1 MDSCPSNSYKAR
13 EESALASQKKKQ
25 ITKVT
30 KGTVRTK
37 KKNEMSK
44 LGGMFISEDA
54 SKVKSYI
61 LMDVL
66 VPTIKKAISD
76 IVKNG
81 VDMILYGEVGQS
93 NKRTYASTVSYRDY
107 YDNGSRS
114 VSRFD
119 DSPRARTRAGYS
131 FDDVILETRGEA
143 EEVLSSMDE
152 LIETYGSVSV
162 ADMYDLVGISCEY
175 TDNKYGWKNI
185 RTAEP
190 VRVRDGYM
198 LKLPRA
204 LPLN

>member
-1 MDSCPSNSYKAR
+1 MDSCPSNSYKSR
-13 EESALASQKKKQ
+13 EESALASQEKKQ

-30 KGTVRTK
+30 KGAVKTK
-37 KKNEMSK
+37 KKNEMPK
-44 LGGMFISEDA
+44 LGDMFISEDA

-66 VPTIKKAISD
+66 APTIKKAISD
-76 IVKNG
+76 IVKNS
-81 VDMILYGEVGQS
+81 VDMILYGEAGQN

-119 DSPRARTRAGYS
+119 APSRSRVRAGYS

-152 LIETYGSVSV
+152 LIEMYGYVSV

-190 VRVRDGYM
+190 VRVRNGYM

-204 LPLN
+204 SLL

>member
-1 MDSCPSNSYKAR
+1 MDSCPSNSYKTR

-44 LGGMFISEDA
+44 LGSVFISEDA

-81 VDMILYGEVGQS
+81 VDMILYGEVGQ
-93 NKRTYASTVSYRDY
+93 NKKRTYASTVSYRDY

-119 DSPRARTRAGYS
+119 DPPRARTRAGYS

>member
-1 MDSCPSNSYKAR
+1 MDSCPSNSYKSR
-13 EESALASQKKKQ
+13 EENALASQKKKE

-30 KGTVRTK
+30 KGAVKTK
-37 KKNEMSK
+37 KKNEMPK
-44 LGGMFISEDA
+44 LGDMFISEDA

-119 DSPRARTRAGYS
+119 DSSRSRVRAGYS

-152 LIETYGSVSV
+152 LIE
-162 ADMYDLVGISCEY
+162 M
-175 TDNKYGWKNI
+175 
-185 RTAEP
+185 
-190 VRVRDGYM
+190 
-198 LKLPRA
+198 
-204 LPLN
+204 

>member
-1 MDSCPSNSYKAR
+1 MDSCPSNSYKSR
-13 EESALASQKKKQ
+13 EENALASQEKKQ

-30 KGTVRTK
+30 KGAVKTK
-37 KKNEMSK
+37 KKNEMPK
-44 LGGMFISEDA
+44 LGDMFISEDA

-81 VDMILYGEVGQS
+81 VHMILYGEVGQS

-107 YDNGSRS
+107 YDNGGRGA
-114 VSRFD
+114 SRFD
-119 DSPRARTRAGYS
+119 DTPRARTRVGYN
-131 FDDVILETRGEA
+131 FDDIILETRGEA

-190 VRVRDGYM
+190 VRVRGGYM

-204 LPLN
+204 LLL

>member
-30 KGTVRTK
+30 KGVVKTK

-44 LGGMFISEDA
+44 LGGMLISEDA

-81 VDMILYGEVGQS
+81 VDMILYGEVGQ
-93 NKRTYASTVSYRDY
+93 NKKCTYASTVSYRDY

-119 DSPRARTRAGYS
+119 DPPIARTRAGYS

>member
-1 MDSCPSNSYKAR
+1 MDSCPSNSYKSR
-13 EESALASQKKKQ
+13 EESALASQEKKQ

-30 KGTVRTK
+30 KGAVKTK
-37 KKNEMSK
+37 KKNEMPK
-44 LGGMFISEDA
+44 LGDMFISEDA

-107 YDNGSRS
+107 YDNGGRGA
-114 VSRFD
+114 SRFD
-119 DSPRARTRAGYS
+119 DTPRARTRVGYN
-131 FDDVILETRGEA
+131 FADIILETRGEA

-198 LKLPRA
+198 LKLPKA
-204 LPLN
+204 SLL

>member
-1 MDSCPSNSYKAR
+1 MESCPSNSYKSR
-13 EESALASQKKKQ
+13 EESTLATPQKKQ
-25 ITKVT
+25 VAKVT
-30 KGTVRTK
+30 KGMVRRK
-37 KKNEMSK
+37 KKNEVSK

-76 IVKNG
+76 IVTNG

-93 NKRTYASTVSYRDY
+93 KKRTYASTVSYRDY
-107 YDNGSRS
+107 YDNRGISA
-114 VSRFD
+114 SRFD
-119 DSPRARTRAGYS
+119 DPPRARTRTGYS
-131 FDDVILETRGEA
+131 FDDIILETRGEA

>member
-1 MDSCPSNSYKAR
+1 MESCPSNSHKSR
-13 EESALASQKKKQ
+13 EENALSSQKKKQ

-44 LGGMFISEDA
+44 LGNIFISEDA

-66 VPTIKKAISD
+66 VPTIKKAVSD

-81 VDMILYGEVGQS
+81 VDMILYGETGQ
-93 NKRTYASTVSYRDY
+93 NKKRTYASTVSYRDY

-119 DSPRARTRAGYS
+119 DPPRARTRAGYN
-131 FDDVILETRGEA
+131 FDDIILETRGEA

-185 RTAEP
+185 RSAEP

-204 LPLN
+204 LLL

>member
-1 MDSCPSNSYKAR
+1 MDSCPSNSYKSR

-44 LGGMFISEDA
+44 LGSVFISEDA

-114 VSRFD
+114 ASRFD
-119 DSPRARTRAGYS
+119 DPPRARTRTGYS

>member
-1 MDSCPSNSYKAR
+1 MESCPSNSHKAR
-13 EESALASQKKKQ
+13 EENALSSQKKKQ

-44 LGGMFISEDA
+44 LGNMFISEDA

-81 VDMILYGEVGQS
+81 VDMILYGEAGQ
-93 NKRTYASTVSYRDY
+93 NKKRTYASTVSYRDY

-119 DSPRARTRAGYS
+119 DPSRARARAGYS

-152 LIETYGSVSV
+152 LIEMYGYVSV
-162 ADMYDLVGISCEY
+162 ADMYDLVGITCEY

>member
-1 MDSCPSNSYKAR
+1 
-13 EESALASQKKKQ
+13 
-25 ITKVT
+25 
-30 KGTVRTK
+30 
-37 KKNEMSK
+37 
-44 LGGMFISEDA
+44 MFVSEDA

-93 NKRTYASTVSYRDY
+93 KKHTYASTVSYRDY

-119 DSPRARTRAGYS
+119 DPSRARVRAGYS

-162 ADMYDLVGISCEY
+162 ADMYDLIGETCPY
-175 TDNKYGWKNI
+175 TAYKYGWTNI
-185 RTAEP
+185 RNAEI
-190 VRVRDGYM
+190 VRVRDGYIIRM
-198 LKLPRA
+198 PKAMPID
-204 LPLN
+204 

>member
-1 MDSCPSNSYKAR
+1 MESCPSNSHKAR

-30 KGTVRTK
+30 KGVVKTK

-81 VDMILYGEVGQS
+81 VDMILYGEVGQ
-93 NKRTYASTVSYRDY
+93 NKKRTYASTVSYRDY
-107 YDNGSRS
+107 YDNGGRS
-114 VSRFD
+114 ASRFD
-119 DSPRARTRAGYS
+119 DPPMARTRAGYS

>member
-81 VDMILYGEVGQS
+81 VDMILYGEVGQ
-93 NKRTYASTVSYRDY
+93 NKKHTYASTVSYRDY

-119 DSPRARTRAGYS
+119 DPPRARTRAGYS

>member
-1 MDSCPSNSYKAR
+1 MDSCPSNSYKSR
-13 EESALASQKKKQ
+13 EENALASQKKKQ

-30 KGTVRTK
+30 KGAVKTK

-44 LGGMFISEDA
+44 LGDMFISEDA

-81 VDMILYGEVGQS
+81 VDMILYGESGQ
-93 NKRTYASTVSYRDY
+93 NKKRTYASTVSYRDY

-119 DSPRARTRAGYS
+119 DPSRARARAGYS

>member
-1 MDSCPSNSYKAR
+1 MESCPSNSHKVR
-13 EESALASQKKKQ
+13 EENALSSQKKKQ

-30 KGTVRTK
+30 KGAVRTK

-44 LGGMFISEDA
+44 LGNMLISEDA

-81 VDMILYGEVGQS
+81 VDMILYGESGQ
-93 NKRTYASTVSYRDY
+93 NKKRTYASTVSYRDY
-107 YDNGSRS
+107 YDNGGRGA
-114 VSRFD
+114 SRFD
-119 DSPRARTRAGYS
+119 DPPRARTRVGYN
-131 FDDVILETRGEA
+131 FDDIILETRGEA

-204 LPLN
+204 LLL

>member
-1 MDSCPSNSYKAR
+1 MESCPSNSYKSR
-13 EESALASQKKKQ
+13 EENALASQKTKQ
-25 ITKVT
+25 ITKVI
-30 KGTVRTK
+30 KGTLMTT

-44 LGGMFISEDA
+44 LGDIFMSEDA
-54 SKVKSYI
+54 SRVKSYI

-107 YDNGSRS
+107 YDNGGRGT
-114 VSRFD
+114 SRFD
-119 DSPRARTRAGYS
+119 DPPRARTRVGYN
-131 FDDVILETRGEA
+131 FDDIILETRGEA

-204 LPLN
+204 LLL

>member
-1 MDSCPSNSYKAR
+1 MDSCPSNSYKSR

-25 ITKVT
+25 INKVT
-30 KGTVRTK
+30 KGTVKTK

-81 VDMILYGEVGQS
+81 VDMILYGEAGQ
-93 NKRTYASTVSYRDY
+93 NKKRTYSSTVAYRDY

-119 DSPRARTRAGYS
+119 DPSRTRVRAGYS

-185 RTAEP
+185 RSAEP

-204 LPLN
+204 LLL

>member
-1 MDSCPSNSYKAR
+1 MESCPSNSHKSR
-13 EESALASQKKKQ
+13 EENALSSQKKKQ

-44 LGGMFISEDA
+44 LGNMFISEDA

-81 VDMILYGEVGQS
+81 VDMILYGEAGQ
-93 NKRTYASTVSYRDY
+93 NKKRTYASTVSYRDY

-119 DSPRARTRAGYS
+119 DPSRARARTGYS

>member
-1 MDSCPSNSYKAR
+1 MESCPSNSHKAR
-13 EESALASQKKKQ
+13 EENTLSSQKKKQ

-44 LGGMFISEDA
+44 LGNMFISEDA

-81 VDMILYGEVGQS
+81 VDMILYGEVGQ
-93 NKRTYASTVSYRDY
+93 NKKRTYASTVSYRDY

-119 DSPRARTRAGYS
+119 DPSRARTRVGYN
-131 FDDVILETRGEA
+131 FDDIILETRGEA

-204 LPLN
+204 LLL

>member
-1 MDSCPSNSYKAR
+1 MDSCPSNSYKSR
-13 EESALASQKKKQ
+13 EENALASQKKKQ

-30 KGTVRTK
+30 KGTVKTK
-37 KKNEMSK
+37 KKNEMPK
-44 LGGMFISEDA
+44 LGDMFISEDA

-81 VDMILYGEVGQS
+81 VDMILYGEAGQS
-93 NKRTYASTVSYRDY
+93 KKRTYASTVSYRDY

-119 DSPRARTRAGYS
+119 DSSRSRVRAGYS

-152 LIETYGSVSV
+152 LIEMYGYVSV

-204 LPLN
+204 SLL

>member
-1 MDSCPSNSYKAR
+1 MFRS
-13 EESALASQKKKQ
+13 
-25 ITKVT
+25 V
-30 KGTVRTK
+30 TK

-81 VDMILYGEVGQS
+81 VDMILYGEVGKS

-119 DSPRARTRAGYS
+119 DPPRARTRAGYS

>member
-1 MDSCPSNSYKAR
+1 MDSCPSNSYKSR
-13 EESALASQKKKQ
+13 EENALASQKKKQ
-25 ITKVT
+25 INKVT
-30 KGTVRTK
+30 KGTVKTK

-44 LGGMFISEDA
+44 LGDIFISEDA

-107 YDNGSRS
+107 YDNGGRGA
-114 VSRFD
+114 SRFD
-119 DSPRARTRAGYS
+119 DTQRARTRVGYNL
-131 FDDVILETRGEA
+131 DDIILETRGEA

-175 TDNKYGWKNI
+175 TDNKY
-185 RTAEP
+185 
-190 VRVRDGYM
+190 
-198 LKLPRA
+198 
-204 LPLN
+204 

>member
-1 MDSCPSNSYKAR
+1 MDSCPSNSYKTR

-44 LGGMFISEDA
+44 LGSVFISEDA

-81 VDMILYGEVGQS
+81 VDMILYGEVGQ
-93 NKRTYASTVSYRDY
+93 NKKRTYASTVSYRDY

-119 DSPRARTRAGYS
+119 DPPIARTRAGYS